1 MPSLDANKGSSVN
14 ASGTKIAAAVAL
26 GSGKLDT
33 TKAVNDAHTFVSHG
47 NQKINVKTAIAM
59 GLLARNASDTLVELN
74 PVQPA
79 TRTNS

>member
-14 ASGTKIAAAVAL
+14 AGGTKIAAAVAL

-33 TKAVNDAHTFVSHG
+33 TKAVNDAHTFIKVGS
-47 NQKINVKTAIAM
+47 QSINVKTAIAM
-59 GLLARNASDTLVELN
+59 GILARSAADVLVELN
-74 PVQPA
+74 PVSVP

>member
-33 TKAVNDAHTFVSHG
+33 TKAVNDAHTLVKVG
-47 NQKINVKTAIAM
+47 NLQINVKTAIAM

-74 PVQPA
+74 GA
-79 TRTNS
+79 TAPTVTTK

>member
-33 TKAVNDAHTFVSHG
+33 TKAVNDAHTLVKVG
-47 NQKINVKTAIAM
+47 NLQINVKTAIAM
-59 GLLARNASDTLVELN
+59 GLLARNASDALVELN
-74 PVQPA
+74 GA
-79 TRTNS
+79 TAPTVTTK